1 MISLSKSLK
10 IENREGNAENIEK
23 DTPIDYATVWKKLE
37 QKRTESW
44 KVLESMFTNRAEA

>member
-23 DTPIDYATVWKKLE
+23 IVQLIMLLCGKNW
-37 QKRTESW
+37 
-44 KVLESMFTNRAEA
+44 NRSELSLGKF